1 MEKILAYTVSILVAS
16 LILRQLYLCFT
27 KERIIEGATGDS
39 SSSDDDVTEYKDPD
53 MSQDPLYLA
62 KLNAANISWLKGQ
75 IDTINDLSTKI
86 DAMDKQVES
95 NSSAVQSLSESV
107 SAPADD
113 IPDEQTTSDLA
124 ATGDTTAPG
133 AE

>member
-1 MEKILAYTVSILVAS
+1 MEKILAYAVSILVAS
-16 LILRQLYLCFT
+16 LILTQLYRSFT
-27 KERIIEGATGDS
+27 KKRVIEGATGDS
-39 SSSDDDVTEYKDPD
+39 SDDVTEYKDPD

-62 KLNAANISWLKGQ
+62 TLNAANISWLKSQ

-95 NSSAVQSLSESV
+95 NSSAVQSLSEATA
-107 SAPADD
+107 APAGD

>member
-1 MEKILAYTVSILVAS
+1 
-16 LILRQLYLCFT
+16 
-27 KERIIEGATGDS
+27 
-39 SSSDDDVTEYKDPD
+39 

-62 KLNAANISWLKGQ
+62 TLNAANISWLKVRL
-75 IDTINDLSTKI
+75 ILSMIITKI

-113 IPDEQTTSDLA
+113 IPDDQTTSDLA

-133 AE
+133 AESGKYQNISH